1 MRKENII
8 YAGWSAMRLLIL
20 FIALYFVSCSSQTK
34 NHLGSNFPIDSI
46 LKITKAPIDI
56 VEIRD
61 FDLEKLPKIDSLFF
75 GKYLEGMPIQGADT
89 QKLRFND
96 EAYWYFVDHRD
107 LGDRILFSVLSDNES
122 GYSVLYYLLCDK
134 SSKDILSVNALAS
147 LEGDGGYWAVDSLV
161 WTGNKFTCYTISG
174 ELEEEHDSLLIQSRD
189 SSCRVYVLSDKKFTA
204 STVYSY
210 SIKDTIELQD
220 AMLEID
226 DEEN

>member
-1 MRKENII
+1 
-8 YAGWSAMRLLIL
+8 MRLLIL
-20 FIALYFVSCSSQTK
+20 FIALYFISCSSQTGK
-34 NHLGSNFPIDSI
+34 LESDFPADSI

-61 FDLEKLPKIDSLFF
+61 FELEKLPKIDSLFF
-75 GKYLEGMPIQGADT
+75 SKYLEGLPVAGADT
-89 QKLRFND
+89 QKLKFND
-96 EAYWYFVDHRD
+96 EPSWYFVDHRD
-107 LGDRILFSVLSDNES
+107 LGDKILFSVLSDNES
-122 GYSVLYYLLCDK
+122 SYSVLYYLLYDK
-134 SSKDILSVNALAS
+134 SSKDILSVTAISS

-189 SSCRVYVLSDKKFTA
+189 SSCRVYVLSDKKFTV

-210 SIKDTIELQD
+210 SIKDTIKLQD